1 MSDYPQKGCRKAL
14 GAKRILCLVL
24 CGVLLCGGCGGPPPS
39 PSTPE
44 PVESGTVTTTTTAPS
59 STTTTTTTATTT
71 TGTTTTKTTT
81 TTTATTTT
89 TNTTVRHRIEI
100 VGAGSALSEEV
111 RDAIRSAAPGK
122 EISRIVDGAT
132 GQTIFAVGTFPE
144 KADAEKVAEAIK
156 SADGSLSTNIIELGK

>member
-1 MSDYPQKGCRKAL
+1 MH
-14 GAKRILCLVL
+14 
-24 CGVLLCGGCGGPPPS
+24 
-39 PSTPE
+39 STPTLPEQQKVVEE
-44 PVESGTVTTTTTAPS
+44 PAS
-59 STTTTTTTATTT
+59 SAQRP
-71 TGTTTTKTTT
+71 
-81 TTTATTTT
+81 TATTTT